1 MIIKK
6 APSMNLFCF
15 STEAT
20 LMELGKYVRVKA
32 QETYIEAIKNNLEIT
47 GPIYW
52 IYYGMDGNP
61 NTKFKLEI
69 GVPVQFANSASNGFT
84 CKNIEKMELAT
95 CVHEGSWDKFPQS
108 YESLVGEIMKSGKI
122 PNGIAREVYINIDFE
137 NPENN
142 ITEIQLGVK
151 TVE

>member
-1 MIIKK
+1 MDIKTL
-6 APSMNLFCF
+6 PTINLFCF

-20 LMELGKYVRVKA
+20 LADLGKYVRVKA
-32 QETYIEAIKNNLEIT
+32 SEIYAQAQKNNLEIT

-61 NTKFKLEI
+61 NTKFKLDI
-69 GVPVQFANSASNGFT
+69 GVPIQEAKPCSDGFCCKTLDRMEFAT
-84 CKNIEKMELAT
+84 YW
-95 CVHEGSWDKFPQS
+95 HEGSWNLFPHAYQQ
-108 YESLVGEIMKSGKI
+108 LIGEILKSGRTM
-122 PNGIAREVYINIDFE
+122 NGITREVYINIDFE

-151 TVE
+151 TIE

>member
-32 QETYIEAIKNNLEIT
+32 HETYIEAIKNNLEIT

-52 IYYGMDGNP
+52 IYYGMDGDP
-61 NTKFKLEI
+61 NTKFKLDI
-69 GVPVQFANSASNGFT
+69 GVPVQLPKPTSGGFS
-84 CKNIEKMELAT
+84 CKTIEKMELAT
-95 CVHEGSWDKFPQS
+95 CIHEGSWNNLPKS
-108 YESLVGEIMKSGKI
+108 YSLLISEIMESGRI
-122 PNGIAREVYINIDFE
+122 LSGIAREVYINIDFE

-142 ITEIQLGVK
+142 ITEIQLGFK
-151 TVE
+151 TLE

>member
-1 MIIKK
+1 
-6 APSMNLFCF
+6 MNLFCF

-20 LMELGKYVRVKA
+20 LIELGKYVRVKA
-32 QETYIEAIKNNLEIT
+32 HEIYIEAIKNNLEIT

-61 NTKFKLEI
+61 NTKFKLDI
-69 GVPVQFANSASNGFT
+69 GVPVQNVKPASNGFS

-95 CVHEGSWDKFPQS
+95 YVHEGSWDKFSQS
-108 YESLVGEIMKSGKI
+108 YSSLVGEIINSGRML
-122 PNGIAREVYINIDFE
+122 NGIAREVYINIDFE

-142 ITEIQLGVK
+142 ITEIQLGIK
-151 TVE
+151 SLE